1 MLGLGSIRWRAT
13 RGMIKK
19 ARKSKKRNWCYGKT
33 LRVGYF
39 FTTNWV
45 LDGLY
50 KFLDRTKVL
59 VHHPDKKSGASGGSS
74 SHDDAFFKCLQK
86 SYEILSDPVKR
97 RQYDSVDNIP
107 EDAYNPLKDGADLP
121 FIEAW
126 RPVFERE
133 IRFSVRDMNS
143 APTIG
148 TMESTKAEVERF
160 YGFWYDFESW
170 RSFEYLDK
178 EEGDGPEK

>member
-1 MLGLGSIRWRAT
+1 ML
-13 RGMIKK
+13 
-19 ARKSKKRNWCYGKT
+19 N
-33 LRVGYF
+33 
-39 FTTNWV
+39 N
-45 LDGLY
+45 
-50 KFLDRTKVL
+50 LDRTKVL

-97 RQYDSVDNIP
+97 RQYDSVDNVP
-107 EDAYNPLKDGADLP
+107 EDAYNPLKDGVDLD

-133 IRFSVRDMNS
+133 IRFSVRDRHA

-148 TMESTKAEVERF
+148 TMDTSKAEVERF